1 MNIINVRDIN
11 LILGK
16 TQILKDIN
24 VTFEAGKIHGL
35 IGRNGAGKTTLLSLM
50 SAQNPV
56 SGAGSR

>member
-56 SGAGSR
+56 SGAGNR

>member
-35 IGRNGAGKTTLLSLM
+35 IGRNGLSDRQAEKL
-50 SAQNPV
+50 
-56 SGAGSR
+56 R